1 MCVNRSLDVNLRND
15 MERIQALRLI
25 RRLLVLSPADFPPAL
40 TRSLVALAN
49 GGAEEKDRMLRACL
63 GVLAEICVLN
73 PDTFVSCGG
82 VSALLRN
89 IADSQMPRIVEC
101 LCGALLFLLDRPST
115 RRHANV
121 RLQSLAVPYCDFHWD
136 SDRNR
141 EDREARFLCVRLALL
156 SVLRSWPGILHF
168 CHPSNSSGL
177 QAIVSVLY
185 LKQLEVRVSTHWLE
199 EYRVSTYW
207 LEEYR
212 VSTYCLEEYRVSIY
226 WLEEYRVS
234 IYWLEEYR
242 VSIYWLEEYRVSIYW
257 LEYRVSTYCLEEYRV
272 STYWLEEYRVSTY
285 WLEEYRV
292 STYWL
297 EEYRV
302 STYWLEEYRVS
313 TYWLK
318 EYRVSTYWLE
328 EYRVSTYCLEEYRK
342 AILDLLYDLLGLPQ
356 PEWTDEFSVALEAVD
371 PSHPQDVWRLSE
383 GFVAA
388 EGKAV
393 LPHLAKFRPNIVEI
407 HLSVLLYTFLEAGLL
422 DAIVEVIVTSDTF
435 ISVRATILLGELL
448 QMIHVLL
455 PPECCNIT
463 PPLPNL
469 MVHASN
475 AANLP
480 AQHLALTAVAALS
493 HLHHL
498 LKRRP
503 APASLFLDQVLQAGG
518 WLRPGVEQPVNSR
531 GKHEKAKLYQLIMKD
546 GDEALKD
553 SAVLSNKDG
562 FSWNWNIVR
571 AVLKTRN
578 DALCKLEDSYHRMFL
593 KRLVHYFKPSSN
605 RFSRVELGNK
615 KQTQMYTLAGCELL
629 DCLLEIDE
637 VPT

>member
-1 MCVNRSLDVNLRND
+1 MSPHVSSRPHALSQYLRQHIFREPSLDVNLRND

-73 PDTFVSCGG
+73 PDMFVSCGG

-185 LKQLEVRVSTHWLE
+185 LKQLEVR
-199 EYRVSTYW
+199 
-207 LEEYR
+207 
-212 VSTYCLEEYRVSIY
+212 
-226 WLEEYRVS
+226 
-234 IYWLEEYR
+234 
-242 VSIYWLEEYRVSIYW
+242 
-257 LEYRVSTYCLEEYRV
+257 
-272 STYWLEEYRVSTY
+272 
-285 WLEEYRV
+285 
-292 STYWL
+292 
-297 EEYRV
+297 
-302 STYWLEEYRVS
+302 
-313 TYWLK
+313 
-318 EYRVSTYWLE
+318 
-328 EYRVSTYCLEEYRK
+328 K

-371 PSHPQDVWRLSE
+371 PSHPQDIWRLSE

-448 QMIHVLL
+448 QLIHLLL

-518 WLRPGVEQPVNSR
+518 WMRPGVEQVVNSR

-578 DALCKLEDSYHRMFL
+578 DALCKLEDSNHRTFL